1 MNMNNFW
8 DLVRFEF
15 KKILQRKVFWVSVL
29 ICFGII
35 AMTVF
40 TSISGGSF
48 WHKAGNDISQF
59 EAMKQDKSTILSH
72 QGYITTE
79 LVSEAI
85 RSNREMI
92 SNDDNYLINEF
103 GKHLKEDAYIQY
115 ILPYESIVNL
125 INVVYTDDLDWLSM
139 DAFRLTSVESDNV
152 IDTLTPDSVKDFDT
166 DLKEFA
172 KSMVLRKEGLS
183 AAEIAKNMDLI
194 DQIKTPLYND
204 YFGGYQAYINNSKG
218 LALTALFLIL
228 ILIAPLF
235 SNEYEEKTEQIILCT
250 KNGKRSLCKAKLF
263 VALTISLLSSMLIMG
278 IGWLSFLLLYGFEG
292 ANVNI
297 QVINPGC
304 TYPITLLEACQ
315 IHLISVMIASVL
327 FGALITF
334 LSAKVRKRTT
344 SVVIIGTLVTIIP
357 MFIWVPL
364 RASRVIYN
372 VLKLFPVNSVTFG
385 FDMCFVDVF
394 GKLFESY
401 KFTWA
406 VSALLVVLFFYMAGC
421 SFKKHQVT

>member
-8 DLVRFEF
+8 NLVRFEF
-15 KKILQRKVFWVSVL
+15 KKIFQRKVFWASVI
-29 ICFGII
+29 ICFGIVAI
-35 AMTVF
+35 TVF
-40 TSISGGSF
+40 ASVSGGSF

-59 EAMKQDKSTILSH
+59 EAMKQDKSTILSNR
-72 QGYITTE
+72 GYITSE
-79 LVSEAI
+79 LVAKAI

-115 ILPYESIVNL
+115 ILPYEAIVNL
-125 INVVYTDDLDWLSM
+125 INVVYTEDFDWLSM
-139 DAFRLTSVESDNV
+139 DAFSLSSVESDNV
-152 IDTLTPDSVKDFDT
+152 IDTLTPDSVKDFDA
-166 DLKEFA
+166 DLKEFS

-194 DQIKTPLYND
+194 DRIKTPLYND

-228 ILIAPLF
+228 MLLAPLF

-250 KNGKRSLCKAKLF
+250 RNGKSSLCKAKLF
-263 VALTISLLSSMLIMG
+263 VSLTISLLSSMLIMG
-278 IGWLSFLLLYGFEG
+278 IGWLSFLAVYGFEG

-297 QVINPGC
+297 QVVNPGC
-304 TYPITLLEACQ
+304 TYPITLLEACK
-315 IHLISVMIASVL
+315 IHFISVMIASVL
-327 FGALITF
+327 FGAFITF

-344 SVVIIGTLVTIIP
+344 SVVVIGTLVTIIP
-357 MFIWVPL
+357 MFVWVPL
-364 RASRVIYN
+364 KASRLVYN
-372 VLKLFPVNSVTFG
+372 ALKLFPVNSVTFG

-394 GKLFESY
+394 GKLFASY
-401 KFTWA
+401 KFIWA
-406 VSALLVVLFFYMAGC
+406 VSALLVVFFFYMAGC
-421 SFKKHQVT
+421 SFKKHQVN

>member
-92 SNDDNYLINEF
+92 SNDNNYLINEF

-183 AAEIAKNMDLI
+183 AAEIAKNIDLI

-235 SNEYEEKTEQIILCT
+235 SNEYEEKTE
-250 KNGKRSLCKAKLF
+250 NAVYAKQSCL
-263 VALTISLLSSMLIMG
+263 
-278 IGWLSFLLLYGFEG
+278 
-292 ANVNI
+292 
-297 QVINPGC
+297 
-304 TYPITLLEACQ
+304 
-315 IHLISVMIASVL
+315 
-327 FGALITF
+327 
-334 LSAKVRKRTT
+334 
-344 SVVIIGTLVTIIP
+344 
-357 MFIWVPL
+357 
-364 RASRVIYN
+364 
-372 VLKLFPVNSVTFG
+372 
-385 FDMCFVDVF
+385 
-394 GKLFESY
+394 
-401 KFTWA
+401 
-406 VSALLVVLFFYMAGC
+406 
-421 SFKKHQVT
+421 